1 MKSCSVIVPVFNEE
15 QTIIEALHRLYEVTK
30 SYPLEIVVVESNS
43 VDNTRQLLVEFSNL
57 NPIKLILQPSPRGKG
72 NAVIEG
78 LKNSSGEIVA
88 IMDGDLEYSASDL
101 LLLLKPINEGKAT
114 FVLGNRHVKGE
125 PMRVFPGHRLR
136 SLYFNIGHELFTG
149 FFNLLYGTRL
159 KDPATMWKVFLRS
172 QIENYEFTGQRF
184 EFDWEVMA
192 TLAKRKAKILEIPIS
207 YQSRGKEEGKKIRA
221 IRDPLLWLYWIV
233 AYRFRNLE
241 SVKSK

>member
-15 QTIIEALHRLYEVTK
+15 QTIIEALHRLHRVTQ

-43 VDNTRQLLVEFSNL
+43 NDNTRQLLVDFSKST
-57 NPIKLILQPSPRGKG
+57 PIKLVLQPVARGKG

-78 LKNSSGEIVA
+78 LEHSTGEIIA
-88 IMDGDLEYSASDL
+88 IVDGDLEYDASDL
-101 LLLLKPINEGKAT
+101 LVLLNPINEGKAT
-114 FVLGNRHVKGE
+114 FVLGNRHVKGQ
-125 PMRVFPGHRLR
+125 PMRIFPGHRFR
-136 SLYFNIGHELFTG
+136 SLYFNIGHEIFTG

-172 QIENYEFTGQRF
+172 QIRNYKFTGQRF

-192 TLAKRKAKILEIPIS
+192 TLAKRKAQILEIPIS
-207 YQSRGKEEGKKIRA
+207 YQSRGKEDGKKIRA

-233 AYRFRNLE
+233 VYRLRDLE
-241 SVKSK
+241 AVKSK